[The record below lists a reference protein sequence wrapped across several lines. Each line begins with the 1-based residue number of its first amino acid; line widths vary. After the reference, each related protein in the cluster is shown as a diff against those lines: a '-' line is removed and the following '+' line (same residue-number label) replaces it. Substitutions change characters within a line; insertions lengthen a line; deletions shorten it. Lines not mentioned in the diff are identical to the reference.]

1 MKDEST
7 VSSGAVRVVP
17 AAEAPGIA
25 RIPLNMT
32 KKTMAKRMTQSAQE
46 IPQFAVSIE
55 LDADEL
61 AAGRGRINASLTT
74 DDEKVSVTALLI
86 WLTGRALCRHPL
98 LNARFDQ
105 DAVIMHEAVNI
116 AVAMDT
122 ADGLKAPVIRN
133 AGVLE
138 LIDINRALKDLSARA
153 GAKKLAMSDFADATF
168 TISNLG
174 MMGVTR
180 FTPLVNPPQAAILGV
195 GGPRTGVK
203 VQDGKL
209 FPVQTIELTVSADH
223 RILDGATVAR
233 FLQTLKESVNPMFS
247 QLL

>member
-7 VSSGAVRVVP
+7 VSSGDPNVVP
-17 AAEAPGIA
+17 AADVMGVS

-32 KKTMAKRMTQSAQE
+32 KKTMAKRMTQSARE
-46 IPQFAVSIE
+46 IPQFSVSIE
-55 LDADEL
+55 IDADAL
-61 AAGRGRINASLTT
+61 AAGRSRINEARADDGKRVSL
-74 DDEKVSVTALLI
+74 TALLV

-105 DAVIMHEAVNI
+105 DAVLMHEAVNI

-133 AGVLE
+133 AGALAVA
-138 LIDINRALKDLSARA
+138 DINSALMDLTARA
-153 GAKKLAMSDFADATF
+153 AGKRLTLTDFADATF

-195 GGPRTGVK
+195 GAPRTGVT
-203 VQDGKL
+203 VRDGL
-209 FPVQTIELTVSADH
+209 LVPVQTIELTVSADH

-233 FLQTLKESVNPMFS
+233 FLQTMKESVKN
-247 QLL
+247 L